1 MIDLSTQCSLF
12 LEKLQNE
19 GKSFNTIKNYKTDL
33 NCFNDY
39 ILKSRNSHF
48 LEEFTFDQVKEY
60 TTYIEEKYPSVN
72 SRRRRIQALRLFF
85 DYLITQGKFNSNPI
99 RKINVSPKFVDIP
112 RPPQMADVFQF
123 LTFLNSKI
131 ANASNLEKLIL
142 VRNKLILYLV
152 YSAGLKV
159 SEIEGLKKVDILF
172 DQEEDS
178 YRILVKHTKRDPV
191 TIPLPPNFK
200 EIYVDYTEQLEAL
213 KLTSN
218 LEFDYLFFNANP
230 FKILS
235 GNLSARGAEIIF
247 KEISDEL
254 KIKIT
259 PKSLRQ
265 ACVFRWIRE
274 GIKPQTIKD
283 WMGVLPSYSLK
294 RYTDLFE
301 NQQKGEFN
309 FIGLEELDKQA

>member
-1 MIDLSTQCSLF
+1 MIDLSTQSSLF

-33 NCFNDY
+33 NCFNDF
-39 ILKSRNSHF
+39 ILKSKNSYF

-85 DYLITQGKFNSNPI
+85 DYLITQGKFSDNPI

-112 RPPQMADVFQF
+112 RPPKMAEIFQF
-123 LTFLNSKI
+123 LTFLNEKI
-131 ANASNLEKLIL
+131 KGAKDLERLIL
-142 VRNKLILYLV
+142 TRNKLIFYLV

-159 SEIEGLKKVDILF
+159 SEIEGLKRADILF
-172 DQEEDS
+172 SNEDET
-178 YRILVKHTKRDPV
+178 YRILVKHTKRDPL
-191 TIPLPPNFK
+191 TIPLPSSFK
-200 EIYVDYTEQLEAL
+200 DIYIDYSEQLEAS

-218 LEFDYLFFNANP
+218 IEFDFLFFNANP

-247 KEISDEL
+247 KEISDSL
-254 KIKIT
+254 QIKIT

-301 NQQKGEFN
+301 EQQKGEFN
-309 FIGLEELDKQA
+309 YIGLEELDK